1 MNNNKQYVII
11 GAFVIFSLAAM
22 IIIGIWLAFGLDDT
36 KYNTYLAVFNE
47 PVDGLQ
53 LNSDVKFNGVSVGKV
68 SAININKK
76 NPSNVDVELAIQ
88 DGTPIT
94 TSTYATL
101 MAQGIT
107 GLSYIGLQTKYRK
120 PPIQLLTPTSSPP
133 YTEIVTKPSILSNIT
148 QQIEKVSNDVGDISN
163 SVAKMVNNEN
173 SLKVNDIITN
183 VDDITKTIANNDKNI
198 QQSFDNLNKILANI
212 SDSSDQFNDMI
223 TNINQTARSVAIVGE
238 QVAEIAKSVQ
248 FQTLQGL
255 NQVVIPELAT
265 SIRDINESAIQ
276 LNQLLDALNK
286 NPSMLVTGQL
296 PPQPGPG
303 E

>member
-212 SDSSDQFNDMI
+212 SDSSNQFNDMI
-223 TNINQTARSVAIVGE
+223 TNINQTAKSVAIVGE

-276 LNQLLDALNK
+276 LNQLLDALNR

>member
-212 SDSSDQFNDMI
+212 SDSSNQFNDMI
-223 TNINQTARSVAIVGE
+223 TNINQTAKSVAIVGE

-265 SIRDINESAIQ
+265 SIRDINQSAIQ